1 MQTQITQ
8 QLREMRLTGL
18 LNAFEEQQHNTQFQ
32 ELSFEERFAFI
43 IDKEYILRKNRALAR
58 NLKQAKLKQLASM
71 EDIDFEPRR
80 GIKRAEILELSHC
93 NWIAQKLNLAL
104 TGLTGVGKSFI
115 ACALADKACK
125 LGYRALYTKTPAL
138 ITQLLLARADGSY
151 PKLAARLQKTHVLI
165 LDEWLR
171 DPLSP
176 EHAREILDLLD
187 DRYQH
192 ASIIFASQLPMDKW
206 HLNIQDP
213 TIADAVLD
221 RIFHNSLK
229 IPLKGETM
237 RKRHNKLP
245 ATT

>member
-1 MQTQITQ
+1 MQTQTTQ

-18 LNAFEEQQHNTQFQ
+18 LNAFEEQLQNTQFQ

-58 NLKQAKLKQLASM
+58 NLKQAKLKQLASL

-93 NWIAQKLNLAL
+93 NWLAQKLNLAI
-104 TGLTGVGKSFI
+104 TGPTGVGKSFI

-125 LGYRALYTKTPAL
+125 LGYRALYTKTSPL
-138 ITQLLLARADGSY
+138 ITQLLLARVDGSY
-151 PKLAARLQKTHVLI
+151 PKLAARLQKTNLLI

-221 RIFHNSLK
+221 RILHNSVK
-229 IPLKGETM
+229 IQLKGDSM

-245 ATT
+245 EAT